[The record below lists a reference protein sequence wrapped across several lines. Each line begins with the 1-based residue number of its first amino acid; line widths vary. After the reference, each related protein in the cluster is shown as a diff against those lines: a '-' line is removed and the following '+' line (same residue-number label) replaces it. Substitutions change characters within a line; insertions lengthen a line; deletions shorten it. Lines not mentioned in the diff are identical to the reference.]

1 VEYRPENVPEVDDL
15 EELVLSGDEK
25 ALRNFLALLQ
35 PADMAIIFDR
45 LERDLWPK
53 VIAPLN
59 IAQISDLMEELPD
72 HLRDDLAELL
82 SPEQLTSAFEEMASD
97 DAADVITDL
106 PRQLARKVLAAL
118 PAEDRRE
125 VETLLK
131 YPEDTAGGLMQI
143 ELVSVLERAT
153 VDEAVEAIR
162 ANAEEVGDLHFV
174 YVVDDDNRLVGSL
187 SLDKLILARPNTPV
201 GKLVD
206 RDFHTVATDVDQE
219 EVAQM
224 FKRYDLISL
233 PVVDDH
239 GTLLG
244 RILHDDA
251 VDVIEE
257 EAEEDILRM
266 AGAEEPELVY
276 TNRIFRIA
284 SARLP
289 WLLATVAGGLLSG
302 FLLWQFKV
310 SFPEMLALMTFIPV
324 IAAMCG
330 NVGTQ
335 SSTIVVRG
343 FATGRV
349 DFDNLGRFLTRE
361 LAIGIIMGIVCGLVV
376 GLTAHLWHGNAMLGW
391 TVGVAMSAAIT
402 VSAMMGVLVP
412 VVFRL
417 IKIDPAIA
425 AGPLVTTG
433 NDVIGITI
441 YYLVALSIVA

>member
-1 VEYRPENVPEVDDL
+1 MEYRPENVPEVDDL
-15 EELVLSGDEK
+15 EELVQGGDEK

-82 SPEQLTSAFEEMASD
+82 SHDQLTSAFEEMVSD
-97 DAADVITDL
+97 DAADVIADL
-106 PRQLARKVLAAL
+106 PRQLAKKVLTAL

-162 ANAEEVGDLHFV
+162 ANVDETGDLHFV

-187 SLDKLILARPNTPV
+187 SLDKLILAHSSTPI
-201 GKLVD
+201 GKLAD
-206 RDFHTVATDVDQE
+206 RDFHSVTTDVDQE

-224 FKRYDLISL
+224 FSRYDLVSL
-233 PVVDDH
+233 PVVDDQ
-239 GTLLG
+239 GALLG

-289 WLLATVAGGLLSG
+289 WLLATVAGGLFSG

-343 FATGRV
+343 FATGHV
-349 DFDNLGRFLTRE
+349 DFNNLGRFISRE

-376 GLTAHLWHGNAMLGW
+376 GLTARLWHSNAMLGW

-402 VSAMMGVLVP
+402 VSAIMGVLVP
-412 VVFRL
+412 AVFRL

-433 NDVIGITI
+433 NDVIGISI

>member
-1 VEYRPENVPEVDDL
+1 VEYRPENLPEVDDL
-15 EELVLSGDEK
+15 EELVQSGDQK
-25 ALRNFLALLQ
+25 ALRNFLTLLQ

-82 SPEQLTSAFEEMASD
+82 SPDQLTSAFEEMASD
-97 DAADVITDL
+97 DAADVIADL
-106 PRQLARKVLAAL
+106 PRQLAKKVLAAL
-118 PAEDRRE
+118 PSEDRRE

-131 YPEDTAGGLMQI
+131 YPEDTAGGLMQV

-162 ANAEEVGDLHFV
+162 ANAEDVGDLHFV

-187 SLDKLILARPNTPV
+187 SLDKLILARPNTPLS
-201 GKLVD
+201 KLVD
-206 RDFHTVATDVDQE
+206 RDFHSVATDVDQE

-224 FKRYDLISL
+224 FKRYDLITL

-239 GTLLG
+239 GALLG

-376 GLTAHLWHGNAMLGW
+376 GLAAHLWHGNQMLGW

-441 YYLVALSIVA
+441 YYLVALSIMA

>member
-15 EELVLSGDEK
+15 EELVQSGDEK

-97 DAADVITDL
+97 DAADVIADL
-106 PRQLARKVLAAL
+106 PRQLAKKVLTAL
-118 PAEDRRE
+118 PSEDRRE

-131 YPEDTAGGLMQI
+131 YPEDTAGGLMQV

-187 SLDKLILARPNTPV
+187 SLDKLILARPDTPV
-201 GKLVD
+201 SSLVD
-206 RDFHTVATDVDQE
+206 RDFHSVATDVDQE

-233 PVVDDH
+233 PVVDDQ
-239 GTLLG
+239 GALLG

-376 GLTAHLWHGNAMLGW
+376 GLSAHLWHGNSMLGW

-417 IKIDPAIA
+417 INIDPAIA

>member
-1 VEYRPENVPEVDDL
+1 MEYRPENLPEVDDL
-15 EELVLSGDEK
+15 EELVQNGDQK

-53 VIAPLN
+53 VIAPLD

-82 SPEQLTSAFEEMASD
+82 SHDQLTSAFEEMASD
-97 DAADVITDL
+97 DAADVIADL
-106 PRQLARKVLAAL
+106 PRPLARRVLSAL

-153 VDEAVEAIR
+153 VDEAVEAVR
-162 ANAEEVGDLHFV
+162 ANVEEAGDLHFV

-187 SLDKLILARPNTPV
+187 SLEKLILARPDTPV
-201 GKLVD
+201 SNLVD
-206 RDFHTVATDVDQE
+206 RDLHSVATDVDQE

-233 PVVDDH
+233 PVVDDQ

-276 TNRIFRIA
+276 TNRIFKIA

-376 GLTAHLWHGNAMLGW
+376 GLSAHIWHGNSMLGW

-417 IKIDPAIA
+417 MRIDPAIA

>member
-1 VEYRPENVPEVDDL
+1 VEYGPENLPEVDDL
-15 EELVLSGDEK
+15 EELVQGGDPK

-82 SPEQLTSAFEEMASD
+82 SHDQLTSAFEEMASD

-106 PRQLARKVLAAL
+106 PRQLAKKVLSAL
-118 PAEDRRE
+118 PTEDRRE

-143 ELVSVLERAT
+143 ELVSVPDSST

-162 ANAEEVGDLHFV
+162 ANAEEAGDLHFV
-174 YVVDDDNRLVGSL
+174 YVVDDNNRLVGSL
-187 SLDKLILARPNTPV
+187 SLDKLILARPDTPV
-201 GKLVD
+201 SKLVD
-206 RDFHTVATDVDQE
+206 RDFLSVQTDVDQE

-233 PVVDDH
+233 PVVDDQ

-302 FLLWQFKV
+302 FMLWQFKV
-310 SFPEMLALMTFIPV
+310 SFPDMLALMTFIPV

-349 DFDNLGRFLTRE
+349 DFDNLGRFITRE

-376 GLTAHLWHGNAMLGW
+376 GLTAHLWHGNSMLGW

-441 YYLVALSIVA
+441 YYLVALSIVS